1 MIVFRDR
8 IVFPFYRD
16 LSVYG
21 SGGFMP
27 GLSLQY
33 GKAMSQEGKLGEVR
47 LPTCGYL
54 KLSDSL
60 CL

>member
-1 MIVFRDR
+1 
-8 IVFPFYRD
+8 
-16 LSVYG
+16 
-21 SGGFMP
+21 MP

-33 GKAMSQEGKLGEVR
+33 GKAMSQEGKFGEVR

-60 CL
+60 CLSKHMGGFV